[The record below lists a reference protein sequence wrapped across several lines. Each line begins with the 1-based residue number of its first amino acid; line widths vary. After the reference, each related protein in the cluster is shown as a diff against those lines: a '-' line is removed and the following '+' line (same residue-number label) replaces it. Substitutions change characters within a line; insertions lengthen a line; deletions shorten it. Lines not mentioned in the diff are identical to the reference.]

1 HLDEHPSFSVF
12 QKKDGTWWHKCF
24 VGCSEGDEIA
34 FLVKARNVSTREAIM
49 LYLEMAGF
57 PPSRAPKSHE
67 YPKSPSSRGFPK
79 SHEFHESPDYPVSPV
94 SNGQG
99 LDGEREPLAA
109 LERLAARNA
118 CTERNTARKRRW
130 KLVRD
135 LRAVEKGIGRQLSN
149 GELMRVF

>member
-1 HLDEHPSFSVF
+1 
-12 QKKDGTWWHKCF
+12 
-24 VGCSEGDEIA
+24 
-34 FLVKARNVSTREAIM
+34 
-49 LYLEMAGF
+49 EMAGF

-79 SHEFHESPDYPVSPV
+79 SHESPEYPVSLVSPV

-109 LERLAARNA
+109 LERLAARYA
-118 CTERNTARKRRW
+118 CAERNTARKRRW

-149 GELMRVF
+149 GELMRVFNKWYCDSQAFLDRGKTRDDYLAAFLAELGKVRVPTGEGDTLKKALEFVST